1 MSKQRR
7 GSDMFSREAFLAR
20 LASKAEERENIN
32 KIANFVSAKNLRLS
46 QLLEEKNEIAEE
58 TIFILSTKLT
68 TKGLM
73 TLAMAIKHV
82 PSRYSQAGHD
92 ECGNFRLYAIGT
104 IMRKAG
110 FVIVVEDLRVYVT
123 LVEARCPTLCSKY
136 EKDFED
142 VLWKATE
149 EESFNFNC
157 MMTPPVDLCL
167 YCRKP
172 LSTNNKPNKATLF
185 TLSGPIPCTK
195 LRLRCRECD
204 VQYGICS
211 IRDKTGEHL
220 YPKLHRPLLVEA
232 SNVNY
237 VDAALYEWIPSLG

>member
-1 MSKQRR
+1 MSKRRR

-20 LASKAEERENIN
+20 LASKAEARENIN

-58 TIFILSTKLT
+58 TMIFILSTKLT

-82 PSRYSQAGHD
+82 PSRYSQA
-92 ECGNFRLYAIGT
+92 
-104 IMRKAG
+104 
-110 FVIVVEDLRVYVT
+110 EDLRVYVT

-211 IRDKTGEHL
+211 IRDKTGEWKPVMRIMLMQHCTSG
-220 YPKLHRPLLVEA
+220 YLL
-232 SNVNY
+232 
-237 VDAALYEWIPSLG
+237 L